1 MKREF
6 LKELGLEDEA
16 INKIMAENGKDIE
29 GWKSKHAD
37 TEQKLTEAQGKVTQ
51 YESKVAELEK
61 LSAGNADLK
70 KQLDDLNAKIAAD
83 KAAAEKA
90 AADKELTEKIIAAF
104 GDKEFV
110 NDYTKNALINE
121 IKTELIKPEN
131 SGKGISEIFTTLTTD
146 RKDIFANPNPF
157 DMDGIGKK
165 EIPSVSGVEAEF
177 LKRNPGIKL

>member
-6 LKELGLEDEA
+6 LKELGLDDEA
-16 INKIMAENGKDIE
+16 IGKIMAENGKDIE
-29 GWKSKHAD
+29 SWKTKLAD

-51 YESKVAELEK
+51 YESKVSELEK

-90 AADKELTEKIIAAF
+90 AADKELTDKIVAAF
-104 GDKEFV
+104 GDKKFV
-110 NDYTKNALINE
+110 NDYTKNALITE
-121 IKTELIKPEN
+121 IKTELIRPEN
-131 SGKGISEIFTTLTTD
+131 AGKGISEIFTALTTD
-146 RKDIFANPNPF
+146 KEGIFANSNPPN
-157 DMDGIGKK
+157 MSGLGNI
-165 EIPSVSGVEAEF
+165 EMHNVTGVEAEF